1 MNDAHIDA
9 VDYVMDGLNAAD
21 HLAATEHLTTCAAC
35 REEVAAFAELGASLA
50 DTAPSVA
57 PPPALRTSLLAQIAH
72 TPQEPGPLRS
82 MPSVEPAH
90 ASVAPVPTDPSTN
103 DTDAGAVSAPTDELA
118 QRRAARAPR
127 RWRVLTAAAAA
138 VVVLVGGGAVVR
150 QVTEHS
156 PQTTASAV
164 QQVENASDKQVLTAK
179 ASSGTMVLTASSKL
193 GKALITLEGV
203 SAAPRGWVY
212 QAWMLTSDG
221 PVSAGFVTPGHE
233 TLMKG
238 KLATSHG
245 AAITMEPAGG
255 SVRPTTAPIATVV
268 LS

>member
-9 VDYVMDGLNAAD
+9 VDYVMDGLSKAD
-21 HLAATEHLTTCAAC
+21 HLAATEHLATCAEC
-35 REEVAAFAELGASLA
+35 REDVAAFAEIGATLA
-50 DTAPSVA
+50 GTAPPVA
-57 PPPALRTSLLAQIAH
+57 PPPSLRANLLAQIAV
-72 TPQEPGPLRS
+72 TSQDAAP
-82 MPSVEPAH
+82 
-90 ASVAPVPTDPSTN
+90 ASVASSGKSS
-103 DTDAGAVSAPTDELA
+103 DAPIDELA
-118 QRRAARAPR
+118 RRRAGKVPR

-138 VVVLVGGGAVVR
+138 VVLLVGGGAVVR
-150 QVTEHS
+150 QVSGHS
-156 PQTTASAV
+156 HQTTASAV
-164 QQVENASDKQVLTAK
+164 QQVENASDKQVLSAK
-179 ASSGTMVLTASSKL
+179 ARSGTMILTASSKL

-255 SVRPTTAPIATVV
+255 SVRPTTAPIATVM